1 MNRKGQVQDLVV
13 FLITLFTI
21 AIFASILYKIGGAI
35 QTGLET
41 STINGTDTITAIN
54 SLDNTAKIGDRLTGL
69 VMLGLFLVLTI
80 SAVLVPTNI
89 IYTTLFLAIGA
100 LLWFISIPLSNA
112 YSQFASSGAM
122 AGIGAEMPLTYT
134 IMTQLPI
141 FATITLVL
149 LIVILYGKRFL
160 FTEGGLWLK
169 D

>member
-35 QTGLET
+35 Q
-41 STINGTDTITAIN
+41 
-54 SLDNTAKIGDRLTGL
+54 TGL

-122 AGIGAEMPLTYT
+122 AGIASDMPLTYT

-160 FTEGGLWLK
+160 FTEGGL
-169 D
+169 